1 MRDCGLTL
9 LEDLGLGNCRIGP
22 EEVIR
27 DLGGTAGSSVGLEIL
42 FFQNPALFAVI
53 TWWQSVLLVSFPEDS
68 LRPLPEKRR

>member
-53 TWWQSVLLVSFPEDS
+53 TW
-68 LRPLPEKRR
+68 